1 MKREVSIS
9 DYEEK
14 KHMLKLAL
22 NLVGIAIDY
31 ITIDLVVSTLDVLE
45 KKGVKMDLHD
55 AVKIKSTHEEKW
67 ENYFKKQQEQ

>member
-1 MKREVSIS
+1 MKREVKIS

-14 KHMLKLAL
+14 QQMLKLAL

-31 ITIDLVVSTLDVLE
+31 ITIDLVVSTLDVIE
-45 KKGVKMDLHD
+45 KKGLKMDLQD
-55 AVKIKSTHEEKW
+55 AVKIKSFHEEKW